1 MMNPLKV
8 LLVHNYYLLPG
19 GEDEVL
25 RREKMLLVNAGHPVI
40 EYSRQNSEIAG
51 YSLARK
57 AGLAFRTIWAG
68 DSYHHIESLLKKE
81 RPNVAHFHNTMPLI
95 SPAAYYAC
103 AAAGVPV
110 VQTLD
115 NLRLLCP
122 AGTLYR
128 DGDLCEDCVG
138 RTVPWPAV
146 QHGCYQGS
154 RVRSGVVA
162 SMLVAHR
169 LLRTWHGKIAM
180 YLVSTE
186 FYRRK
191 FIEAGIPAT
200 KIALKPHFVDGHP
213 ACRERTG
220 DYALFVGR
228 LAREKGVLVLLEAWQ
243 DLQQVPLKIR
253 GDGPLAGVVQSAA
266 NRKGSPIE
274 VVPRCSRDELFELIG
289 GARFLIWPSQGYYE
303 TFGLIAIEAFA
314 CGVPVIA
321 SLIGVMR
328 EIVDGGRTGL
338 HFIAGN
344 PKDLAEKVAWAWTH
358 PTELERMGRAARADF
373 EAKYT
378 AEHQYEMLIDI
389 YRGVLQQAGQT
400 SCTTSTSTHKEN
412 HAQRSTPSL

>member
-1 MMNPLKV
+1 MNPLKV
-8 LLVHNYYLLPG
+8 LLVHNYYQLPG

-40 EYSRQNSEIAG
+40 EYTRHNSEIAD
-51 YSLARK
+51 YSFARK
-57 AGLAFRTIWAG
+57 AGLALRTIWAG
-68 DSYHHIESLLKKE
+68 DSYHHIENLLKKE

-128 DGDLCEDCVG
+128 DGDLCQDCVG

-191 FIEAGIPAT
+191 FIEAGIPAA
-200 KIALKPHFVDGHP
+200 KIVLKPHFVDGHP
-213 ACRERTG
+213 ACKERMG

-228 LAREKGVLVLLEAWQ
+228 LAPEKGVLTLLEAWR

-253 GDGPLAGVVQSAA
+253 GDGPLAGVVENAA
-266 NRKGSPIE
+266 NRKGSSIE
-274 VVPRCSRDELFELIG
+274 IIPRLSRDELFELIG
-289 GARFLIWPSQGYYE
+289 GAQFLIWPSQGYYE
-303 TFGLIAIEAFA
+303 TFGLIAIESFA

-321 SLIGVMR
+321 SLTGVMR
-328 EIVDGGRTGL
+328 EIVEDGRTGL
-338 HFIAGN
+338 HFNAGD

-378 AEHQYEMLIDI
+378 AEHQYGMLIDI
-389 YRGVLQQAGQT
+389 YRSVLRQAGQT
-400 SCTTSTSTHKEN
+400 SYTTSTATHKEN
-412 HAQRSTPSL
+412 HAQRSKPSL